1 MFIEFRNIKSYKTLN
16 HIIPRFEPVNSWLDT
31 LLSRLGQNFASVY
44 KDEKCYTDEKVIKMK
59 KC

>member
-1 MFIEFRNIKSYKTLN
+1 MIKSYKTLN

-44 KDEKCYTDEKVIKMK
+44 KDEKSYTDEKVIKMK